1 MITVLA
7 TCSRNLFKFPRRIVL
22 TTWKFMSTE
31 NEVILETAG
40 NKGVITLNRPKALNS
55 LNLSMIRKI
64 YPQLKT
70 WNSDPNIKM
79 IIVKGTGDRAFCA
92 GGDVRALVEAHK
104 VGNPSLAEDFFREE
118 YALNNLIGTLQI
130 PYVALIDGITM
141 GGGIGISVHGAFRVC
156 TERTVC
162 AMPEAAIGFFPD
174 VGGSYFLPRLPG
186 KMGMFLALTG
196 FRLQGRDV
204 FKAGIATHFVDT
216 TSLKDLEGD
225 LMRLENPALADVDR
239 ILLKF
244 QQQCET
250 DYKKEFVLKSV
261 MGKMNTVF
269 DADSIEGIMDSL
281 EKEGS
286 DWSKKQYDTL
296 SKLSPTS
303 LKVAF
308 QQLKRGAN
316 LTLQDCLKMEYRLSQ
331 RFLKENDFHEGVRAV
346 LIDKDNKPTWKPRTV
361 KAVSEDLVNSYFDLL
376 PSDKELQ
383 L

>member
-1 MITVLA
+1 MITILSIC
-7 TCSRNLFKFPRRIVL
+7 TRNLSRMPRLVVDTCR
-22 TTWKFMSTE
+22 KSMSTSS
-31 NEVILETAG
+31 EVILETAG

-55 LNLSMIRKI
+55 LNLSMIRTI
-64 YPQLKT
+64 YPQLKA
-70 WNSDPNIKM
+70 WDSDPEIKM
-79 IIVKGTGDRAFCA
+79 VIVKGSGDRAFCA

-104 VGNPSLAEDFFREE
+104 AGNTSLAEDFFREE
-118 YALNNLIGTLQI
+118 YQLNNLIGTLQI
-130 PYVALIDGITM
+130 PYVAIIDGITM
-141 GGGIGISVHGAFRVC
+141 GGGIGISVHGAYRVC

-186 KMGMFLALTG
+186 KIGLFLALTG
-196 FRLQGRDV
+196 YRLQGRDV

-216 TSLKDLEGD
+216 TSLKDLERD
-225 LMRLENPALADVDR
+225 LLRLENPTLSDIDR

-244 QQQCET
+244 QQQCEI
-250 DYKKEFVLKSV
+250 DYKKEFALKPV

-269 DADSIEGIMDSL
+269 EADNVESVMEAL
-281 EKEGS
+281 KKEGS
-286 DWSKKQYDTL
+286 EWSRKQHETM

-316 LTLQDCLKMEYRLSQ
+316 LTLQDCLKMEYRLCQ
-331 RFLKENDFHEGVRAV
+331 RFMQNNDFHEGVRAV
-346 LIDKDNKPTWKPRTV
+346 LIDKDSSPKWNPATLEEVTEKK
-361 KAVSEDLVNSYFDLL
+361 VNSYFEPLA
-376 PSDKELQ
+376 SDKELR

>member
-1 MITVLA
+1 MA
-7 TCSRNLFKFPRRIVL
+7 
-22 TTWKFMSTE
+22 
-31 NEVILETAG
+31 
-40 NKGVITLNRPKALNS
+40 
-55 LNLSMIRKI
+55 
-64 YPQLKT
+64 
-70 WNSDPNIKM
+70 
-79 IIVKGTGDRAFCA
+79 
-92 GGDVRALVEAHK
+92 ALVEAHK

-361 KAVSEDLVNSYFDLL
+361 KAVYEDLVNSYFDSL